1 MMQGMN
7 TTSAAPR
14 IIDLAEIDLF
24 ETDESILRAAEA
36 SEAITFG
43 MYIGLCS
50 DADLASIC
58 RFERGYRKQIA
69 AAEQQRRA
77 TLVDAESFEVVLSA
91 VEAVYRNAA
100 RDGKNEVAIIPQIRG
115 AICSQGWT
123 VAEYEIELDRRAE
136 EAYQA
141 HKECSEVVKIEALRD
156 AIRFN

>member
-7 TTSAAPR
+7 TTSATPR
-14 IIDLAEIDLF
+14 IIDLAEIDIF

-36 SEAITFG
+36 SEVITFG

-58 RFERGYRKQIA
+58 RFERGYRKQVA

-77 TLVDAESFEVVLSA
+77 TLIDAESFEVVLST
-91 VEAVYRNAA
+91 VEAVYQQAA
-100 RDGKNEVAIIPQIRG
+100 RDGKNEAAITRQIRG

-123 VAEYEIELDRRAE
+123 VTEYEVELDRRAE

-141 HKECSEVVKIEALRD
+141 RKECPEVAKIEALRE
-156 AIRFN
+156 ALRFN